1 MKNGL
6 MSSDL
11 VRFPVPVV
19 NWEINPTPFWLI
31 RVWIACLSPDRI
43 LWVRFLCVI
52 VFIVFLV
59 WVVRILQRAIV
70 GEPVCV
76 VFLVS
81 CLTRLY
87 IPLRH
92 IYEHLLLLVFQ

>member
-59 WVVRILQRAIV
+59 WVKEAATPALWFDRITAKRCQDGRKMI
-70 GEPVCV
+70 G
-76 VFLVS
+76 VS
-81 CLTRLY
+81 S
-87 IPLRH
+87 
-92 IYEHLLLLVFQ
+92 